1 MNQRPKLEFQLNQ
14 PVEIELLYNEAIVG
28 RNDFG
33 EYYLYAVKVDG
44 EEYSLFAHPDVHNAL
59 KNLKKGQRAR
69 ITRLPYQ
76 NGKHVSI
83 KWDVQ
88 VIETENAI
96 QPQDI
101 VATVTDTNGDTKDHL
116 YKILLQSYKDAIELQ
131 KELNGM
137 IDIEK
142 AAITL
147 FIARSKLN
155 GNGFKSEV
163 L

>member
-1 MNQRPKLEFQLNQ
+1 M
-14 PVEIELLYNEAIVG
+14 
-28 RNDFG
+28 
-33 EYYLYAVKVDG
+33 
-44 EEYSLFAHPDVHNAL
+44 
-59 KNLKKGQRAR
+59 
-69 ITRLPYQ
+69 PYQ
-76 NGKHVSI
+76 NGKRVSI

-88 VIETENAI
+88 AIEAENYD
-96 QPQDI
+96 QSQTLDI
-101 VATVTDTNGDTKDHL
+101 PETNTNGNTKDNL

>member
-14 PVEIELLYNEAIVG
+14 PVEIELLYDEAIVG
-28 RNDFG
+28 RNEFG
-33 EYYLYAVKVDG
+33 EYYLYAVKVGD
-44 EEYSLFAHPDVHNAL
+44 EEYSLFAHPDVHNTL

-76 NGKHVSI
+76 NGKRVSI

-88 VIETENAI
+88 AIEAENFD
-96 QPQDI
+96 QSQTLDI
-101 VATVTDTNGDTKDHL
+101 PETNTNGNTKDNL